1 LLACHHTFHPIG
13 PLRRRAFQKERNM
26 SYRTISRLVL
36 TTAALVMAW
45 LLAGASTAEARPA
58 PEPVE
63 PAPLCPTVPALA
75 VVSDTT
81 NWTTYALVAAL
92 AALATGLAVV
102 AVRAIVRRDA
112 ASHAIA

>member
-1 LLACHHTFHPIG
+1 
-13 PLRRRAFQKERNM
+13 M

-58 PEPVE
+58 PEPPAV
-63 PAPLCPTVPALA
+63 APLCPTLPALA
-75 VVSDTT
+75 VASDTT

-92 AALATGLAVV
+92 ASLATGLVIV
-102 AVRAIVRRDA
+102 SVRAIVRRDA
-112 ASHAIA
+112 ARHAIA